1 VTGSHRN
8 HQLDRLV
15 DRGWVEVK
23 PFRSKNTT
31 RERGAGERPVSV
43 GAHPDHAE
51 NGNSLAL
58 SQPRGKLGGDNERER
73 ETKVTISAIEAEG
86 LVKTFGKVRALDGI
100 DMVAREGT
108 VFGLLGPNG
117 AGKTTAIRVLSTL
130 LRPDA
135 GRASVGGYD
144 VVRQPKQVRRL
155 IGLTGQY
162 AAVDEL
168 LSGHENL
175 YMIGRLLGLRAPQ
188 ARARAAELLEAF
200 DLADAASKL
209 AKAYSGGMRRRLD
222 LAASL
227 VGRPRFLYLDEPTTG
242 LDPKSRLALWGMI
255 RGLVADGATVL
266 LTTQYLEEADRLADE
281 IVVIDHGRVIA
292 AGTPEQLKTR
302 VGGQVLQARPADPS
316 DLAATERILA
326 AFAGGEDDIYTDGQL
341 VTVTVDD
348 RSALGQVVRRLDDAG
363 IVVDDLSLRRPSLD
377 EVFLAV
383 TGHLTQDES
392 EPDHDPQR
400 SRT

>member
-1 VTGSHRN
+1 MAT
-8 HQLDRLV
+8 
-15 DRGWVEVK
+15 
-23 PFRSKNTT
+23 
-31 RERGAGERPVSV
+31 
-43 GAHPDHAE
+43 
-51 NGNSLAL
+51 
-58 SQPRGKLGGDNERER
+58 
-73 ETKVTISAIEAEG
+73 SAIEAEG
-86 LVKTFGKVRALDGI
+86 LAKAFGKVRALDGI

-117 AGKTTAIRVLSTL
+117 AGKTTAIRILSTL
-130 LRPDA
+130 LRPDS

-175 YMIGRLLGLRAPQ
+175 YMIGRLLGFSAADSR
-188 ARARAAELLEAF
+188 ARARELLEAF
-200 DLADAASKL
+200 DLADAATKRVKS
-209 AKAYSGGMRRRLD
+209 YSGGMRRRLD

-242 LDPKSRLALWGMI
+242 LDPRSRLELWGMI
-255 RGLVADGATVL
+255 RRLVAEGTTVL

-292 AGTPEQLKTR
+292 AGTSEQLKTR
-302 VGGQVLQARPADPS
+302 IGGQVLQARPADPS
-316 DLAATERILA
+316 DLPTTEQILSG
-326 AFAGGEDDIYTDGQL
+326 FAEGDEGMHSDGHM
-341 VTVTVDD
+341 VTVTIND
-348 RSALGQVVRRLDDAG
+348 RSALGQVVRRLDNAG
-363 IVVDDLSLRRPSLD
+363 IAVDDLSLRRPSLD
-377 EVFLAV
+377 EVFLAI
-383 TGHLTQDES
+383 TGHLAEDEPETEDS
-392 EPDHDPQR
+392 RER